1 MSTRTAA
8 RSRLAWWWPLLFI
21 ALLAGALLGE
31 RMLFSHPQ
39 EPFEARREMMD
50 TWLSMVV
57 YDTDPD
63 RAAGAMDAAF
73 SRMDQVVSI
82 ASTHDPAAEAARLNA
97 DGELRSPSPELVELI
112 TSSQHF
118 YRVSGGTFDIA
129 IEPLL
134 ALWRYDPA
142 AEVQFWEI
150 PPAGQQAAIAEA
162 MSFTGANRIAVTAGV
177 EARIAL
183 APGMRITLDGI
194 AKGYVADEG
203 LRALKE
209 AGIEHALI
217 DAGGD
222 IVVMG
227 GKPGGAKWEVALRD
241 PEDETRTLAR
251 FALRDG
257 AIATSGNYL
266 RYFDPEAQVGH
277 IMDPRTGYSA
287 AAASSATVIAPTC
300 MEADALATAVF
311 VLGSTEGIE
320 LVDRLDGVEAIV
332 LGYEDPTLVF
342 RSQRLDAYE
351 VSEKDGA

>member
-1 MSTRTAA
+1 LT
-8 RSRLAWWWPLLFI
+8 I
-21 ALLAGALLGE
+21 ALLAGALVGE
-31 RMLFSHPQ
+31 RMLSSRSL
-39 EPFEARREMMD
+39 EPFEARRQMMD
-50 TWLSMVV
+50 TWVSIVV

-63 RAAGAMDAAF
+63 RAARALDAAF

-82 ASTHDPAAEAARLNA
+82 ASTHDPSAEAARLNA
-97 DGELRSPSPELVELI
+97 DGELSSPSPELVELI
-112 TSSQHF
+112 TASQHF
-118 YRVSGGTFDIA
+118 YQVSGGTFDIA
-129 IEPLL
+129 IESLL

-142 AEVQFWEI
+142 SEEQFWEI
-150 PPAGQQAAIAEA
+150 PPADQRVAIAEA
-162 MSFTGANRIAVTAGV
+162 MSFTGADRIAVIAGA

-222 IVVMG
+222 IAVMG

-241 PEDETRTLAR
+241 PDDETRTLAR
-251 FALRDG
+251 FALGDG

-266 RYFDPEAQVGH
+266 RYFDPEAEVGH

-287 AAASSATVIAPTC
+287 ATASSATVTAPTC

-311 VLGSTEGIE
+311 VLGPTEGIE
-320 LVDRLDGVEAIV
+320 LVDRLDRVEAMV

-351 VSEKDGA
+351 VSKKDGP

>member
-1 MSTRTAA
+1 
-8 RSRLAWWWPLLFI
+8 
-21 ALLAGALLGE
+21 
-31 RMLFSHPQ
+31 
-39 EPFEARREMMD
+39 MMD
-50 TWLSMVV
+50 TWVSIVV

-63 RAAGAMDAAF
+63 RAARALDAAF

-82 ASTHDPAAEAARLNA
+82 ASTHDPSAEAARLNA
-97 DGELRSPSPELVELI
+97 DGKLTSPSPELVELI

-118 YRVSGGTFDIA
+118 YQVSGGTFDVA

-134 ALWRYDPA
+134 ALWRYDPT
-142 AEVQFWEI
+142 AEEQFWEI
-150 PPAGQQAAIAEA
+150 PPEDQQAAIAEA
-162 MSFTGANRIAVTAGV
+162 MSLAGADRIAVITGP

-183 APGMRITLDGI
+183 APEMRITLGGI

-209 AGIEHALI
+209 AGIEHAMI

-222 IVVMG
+222 VVVMG

-241 PEDETRTLAR
+241 PKDEAKTLAR
-251 FALRDG
+251 FALADG
-257 AIATSGNYL
+257 AVATSGNYL

-277 IMDPRTGYSA
+277 ILDPRTGYSA
-287 AAASSATVIAPTC
+287 ATASSATVIAPTC

-311 VLGSTEGIE
+311 VLGPIDGIE

-342 RSQRLDAYE
+342 RSQRLDVYE
-351 VSEKDGA
+351 VPEKDGP

>member
-8 RSRLAWWWPLLFI
+8 RSSLSLRWPLLSI
-21 ALLAGALLGE
+21 ALLAGALVGE
-31 RMLFSHPQ
+31 RMLFSRSP
-39 EPFEARREMMD
+39 EPFETRQELMD
-50 TWLSMVV
+50 TWVSIVV

-63 RAAGAMDAAF
+63 HAAEALDAAF

-82 ASTHDPAAEAARLNA
+82 ASTYDPSAEAARLNA
-97 DGELRSPSPELVELI
+97 GGKLTSPSPELVELI
-112 TSSQHF
+112 TASQQF
-118 YRVSGGTFDIA
+118 YRISGGTFDIA

-134 ALWRYDPA
+134 ALWRYDPT
-142 AEVQFWEI
+142 AEEQFWEI
-150 PPAGQQAAIAEA
+150 PPEDQKAAITEA
-162 MSFTGANRIAVTAGV
+162 MSFAGADRIAVTAGP
-177 EARIAL
+177 EAHIEL
-183 APGMRITLDGI
+183 PPGMRITLGGI

-222 IVVMG
+222 VVVMG
-227 GKPGGAKWEVALRD
+227 GKPGGLKWEVALRD
-241 PEDETRTLAR
+241 PEDEAKTLAR
-251 FALRDG
+251 FALGDG

-277 IMDPRTGYSA
+277 ILDPRTGYSA
-287 AAASSATVIAPTC
+287 VAASSATVIAATC

-311 VLGSTEGIE
+311 VLGPTDGIE
-320 LVDRLDGVEAIV
+320 LIDRLAGVEAMV
-332 LGYEDPTLVF
+332 LGYEDPTSLF
-342 RSQRLDAYE
+342 RSRRLDAYE